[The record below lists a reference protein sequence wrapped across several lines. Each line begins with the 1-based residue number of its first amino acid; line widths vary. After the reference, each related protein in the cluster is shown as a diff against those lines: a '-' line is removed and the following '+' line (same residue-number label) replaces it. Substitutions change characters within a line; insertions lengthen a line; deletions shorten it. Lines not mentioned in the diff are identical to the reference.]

1 MRALLLIAVLSLLVA
16 CRRETEDEPGMEEN
30 SLFALQLPVGFP
42 LPSTPAENPLTDASV
57 RLGKALFFD
66 TRLSRTNT
74 ISCASCHH
82 VDRAFSDTLPLS
94 FGVDGLAGMRN
105 APSLANVAY
114 HTSFFRDGGVPT
126 LEQQVIAPIHD
137 EVEMDHN
144 ITVAAEALRDLE
156 PFRSLSMKAYAR
168 SLDAYVITR
177 AIASYERTLISGW
190 SRYDR
195 YLQGDGTA
203 MTDAEVRGMQLFNS
217 EALNCTACHGG
228 FDLSDHDFHNVGQ
241 YLQYADSG
249 VARITLRHQ
258 DNGKFKTPTLRNIAR
273 TAPYMHNGSIG
284 TLVQVVD
291 HFASGGLPHA
301 NRDPEM
307 QSFVLTTQDKEDLI
321 AFFNTLTD
329 DRTLDQVP

>member
-1 MRALLLIAVLSLLVA
+1 MRALLIIALLALLVA
-16 CRRETEDEPGMEEN
+16 CRRETEDERGMEEN
-30 SLFALQLPVGFP
+30 PLFSLQLPVGFP
-42 LPSTPAENPLTDASV
+42 FPSNPAENPLTDASV

-82 VDRAFSDTLPLS
+82 VDRAFSDTVPLS
-94 FGVDGLAGMRN
+94 VGVDGATGMRN
-105 APSLANVAY
+105 SPTLANVAY

-126 LEQQVIAPIHD
+126 LERQVIAPVHD

-144 ITVAAEALRDLE
+144 ITLAAETLRDLE
-156 PFRSLSMKAYAR
+156 PYRSLSMKAYGR
-168 SLDAYVITR
+168 PLDPFVITR

-195 YLQGDGTA
+195 YLQGEASA

-217 EALNCTACHGG
+217 ETLNCTACHGG

-249 VARITLRHQ
+249 RARITLRSQ
-258 DNGKFKTPTLRNIAR
+258 DNGKFKTPTLRNIAL
-273 TAPYMHNGSIG
+273 TAPYMHNGSMA
-284 TLVQVVD
+284 TLEEVIE

-307 QSFVLTTQDKEDLI
+307 RSFALTSEERPDLI
-321 AFFNTLTD
+321 AFLNALTD
-329 DRTLDQVP
+329 DRSLDQVP

>member
-1 MRALLLIAVLSLLVA
+1 
-16 CRRETEDEPGMEEN
+16 MEEN
-30 SLFALQLPVGFP
+30 PLFALQLPVGFP
-42 LPSTPAENPLTDASV
+42 LPNAPSENPMTDASV

-82 VDRAFSDTLPLS
+82 VDRAFSDTLPMS
-94 FGVDGLAGMRN
+94 VGVDGATGMRN
-105 APSLANVAY
+105 SPTLANVTY

-137 EVEMDHN
+137 EVEMDYN
-144 ITVAAEALRDLE
+144 ITLAAETLRDLE
-156 PFRSLSMKAYAR
+156 PYRSLSMKAYAR
-168 SLDAYVITR
+168 PLDPYVITR

-195 YLQGDGTA
+195 YLQGDATA
-203 MTDAEVRGMQLFNS
+203 MTEAEVRGLQLFNS
-217 EALNCTACHGG
+217 ETLNCTACHGG
-228 FDLSDHDFHNVGQ
+228 FDLSDHDLHNVGQ

-249 VARITLRHQ
+249 QARITLRPQ
-258 DNGKFKTPTLRNIAR
+258 DNGKFKTPTLRNIAL
-273 TAPYMHNGSIG
+273 TAPYMHNGSMA
-284 TLVQVVD
+284 TLEEVLE

-307 QSFVLTTQDKEDLI
+307 RSFALTSGERQDLI
-321 AFFNTLTD
+321 AFLNALTD
-329 DRTLDQVP
+329 DRSLDQVP